1 MCDVQYRVTD
11 YGVGVIALASL
22 PTFGV
27 TSSRFLFPVPV
38 WNRKEITV
46 GEWRL
51 MSWLLGRLSRRQT
64 QRIKILR
71 LSEFVS
77 RAPCRTDGCLVMT
90 GFAATSGLG
99 DWATSGK
106 EMSVERFELWVAVA
120 LGSTVPVLALSGS
133 WITLYTPPMSFF
145 DRRENWSDMMR
156 SNWDESAETG
166 IETGCRKSGL
176 SVATLAK

>member
-106 EMSVERFELWVAVA
+106 EMSVERFEL
-120 LGSTVPVLALSGS
+120 
-133 WITLYTPPMSFF
+133 
-145 DRRENWSDMMR
+145 
-156 SNWDESAETG
+156 
-166 IETGCRKSGL
+166 
-176 SVATLAK
+176 